1 MKVKKAIRSVTNILK
16 WIAIIDLTFMMLII
30 TLVVI
35 LRALSIPIV
44 GDYELTE
51 FSMVIVIAC
60 SLAYTESVNEHIAI
74 GIIIDKA
81 PQIVQKYIN
90 VIGSVLTM
98 IFCFIVAYVFI
109 ATLNYDRVTDLL
121 NIPLYPFKILISV
134 GFFLWG
140 LEALL
145 TLISQFII
153 GEEEDEYV
161 Q

>member
-1 MKVKKAIRSVTNILK
+1 MRLKNAIRSVTNVLK
-16 WIAIIDLTFMMLII
+16 WIAIIDLTIMMLII
-30 TLVVI
+30 TFVVI

-81 PQIVQKYIN
+81 PQIVQKSIN
-90 VIGSVLTM
+90 VIGSTLTI
-98 IFCFIVAYVFI
+98 IFCFVVSYVFI
-109 ATLNYDRVTDLL
+109 VTLNYDRVTDLL
-121 NIPLYPFKILISV
+121 DIPLYPFKILIAL

-145 TLISQFII
+145 TLISQFIT
-153 GEEEDEYV
+153 GEKEDEYV